1 MTPRTLSSIGLCAVL
16 VPVVS
21 AVPPAID
28 PFVLSPA
35 SPAFGA
41 VATVEATQAAA
52 PEVPVRS
59 TRIERR
65 DAASGLPAAIAAVQ
79 AADAGPLWFAWSVPA
94 VAPREG
100 KRARWGDGE
109 IGRCVLED
117 DGDIRHDQTSGITSG
132 TRRVVVLARSEGR
145 RLTRVTFADERC
157 TVDAGSRPVYWLTS
171 VAPAQSVSLL
181 AGVVR
186 DSGSADGEKGGRH
199 ALPALALH
207 ADPSADAA
215 LASFVAPDQRRELR
229 RDAAF
234 WLGAA
239 RGTAGAAVIERLA
252 RDDKDDNFREHLTF
266 VLTLTGDRGLDVLV
280 DLAKHDSSTKV
291 RGQALFWLGQKAG
304 QRAVQTL
311 DAAVTDD
318 PDREVRKKAVFAL
331 SQLPKDEGVP
341 KLIALARTHRD
352 PEVRKQAMFWLG
364 QSGDARAVQFFEEV
378 LKH

>member
-1 MTPRTLSSIGLCAVL
+1 MTTRMLSTIGLCAVL
-16 VPVVS
+16 VPVIS
-21 AVPPAID
+21 AVPPALD

-35 SPAFGA
+35 RHGLGA
-41 VATVEATQAAA
+41 VAVVEAQAAV
-52 PEVPVRS
+52 PDVPVRS

-65 DAASGLPAAIAAVQ
+65 DAASGLAPAIAAVQ
-79 AADAGPLWFAWSVPA
+79 GAEAGPLWFAWSVPA

-100 KRARWGDGE
+100 KQRRWDDGDV
-109 IGRCVLED
+109 GRCILDD
-117 DGDIRHDQTSGITSG
+117 DGDIRDGRASGITGG
-132 TRRVVVLARSEGR
+132 TRRLVILTRSEGR
-145 RLTRVTFADERC
+145 RLTRVAFADERC
-157 TVDAGSRPVYWLTS
+157 TVDAGSRPVFWLTS
-171 VAPAQSVSLL
+171 VAPAQSVTLL
-181 AGVVR
+181 AGIVR
-186 DSGSADGEKGGRH
+186 DSRSGDGEKGGRH

-215 LASFVAPDQRRELR
+215 LASFVAPDQPRELR

-234 WLGAA
+234 WMGAA
-239 RGTAGAAVIERLA
+239 RGAAGAAVIERLA

-266 VLTLTGDRGLDVLV
+266 VLTLTGDRGLDALV
-280 DLAKHDSSTKV
+280 DLARHDASPKV

-304 QRAVQTL
+304 QRATQTL
-311 DAAVTDD
+311 DSAVSDD

-331 SQLPKDEGVP
+331 SQLPKDDGVP

-364 QSGDARAVQFFEEV
+364 QSGDPRAVQFFEDV